1 MRPSPRGARAAL
13 LLAASAAA
21 ALAQPARAQDGQG
34 TQQRY
39 VTIGARSCPSYADI
53 TANRARNNIME
64 SLQDLGVDTPYGV
77 NGVPLLVDP
86 VLEASVQ
93 PDCTPIANWR
103 FTLGTGIQGRAVSGV
118 WGLLSKVTGEFADPG
133 ITTEASVPLR
143 DGAGDPIPGA
153 TIGGATTIRLTD
165 QQRDL
170 SASPSKLWIQGGTPT
185 LPITDPV
192 TYGFGALRCATDN
205 LNGDNVEWI
214 SYAPDTVHVFCFA
227 YYVKPAPTSGTIRI
241 VKEVSLPPDSFPQRV
256 RFTGDLSYNPGG
268 EFFLTA
274 SNGNPGSQSFIRA
287 AGRTWTV
294 TEESTGPL
302 GRLDSLVCV
311 SAKGSSM
318 SATDIPTRTAAITL
332 GAGDTV
338 TCTYAN
344 TFRPPPSGLTLRK
357 VSNGAVGTFG
367 FDVRSDVD
375 AVPDAAATTREDGIA
390 AIVEPADTIGFL
402 REDTYEVTEDPPA
415 DVGGTWR
422 LARVNCVPGGLSPID
437 AWRTEITVAR
447 GTACTFFNTFRH
459 AGAITLRKVTLRG
472 TATTRFQVRAE
483 SGARRPEY
491 EQIATTTSEAESV
504 RATGD
509 DLEGIPIGAYSI
521 QETIGGPNRWEVASV
536 LCDGRPVPAVGG
548 RIVVELTD
556 GNPAKDCA
564 FVNRRIPPVTP
575 PDPPAPPV
583 GPPGPPVEVPP
594 AGGIAGEEVAGP
606 VANLVVRK
614 RVQPRRV
621 LLGGDVRY
629 LITVVNRGPDP
640 SRDVTLS
647 EPGVTPHGGALAL
660 RTEDGSCR
668 NRPPRY
674 CRFGTLAPG
683 ERATLRVRVR
693 TEQTGRFVN
702 RVAVNSS
709 TAQRSLLGK
718 RARARVRV
726 LARQVPRFTG

>member
-1 MRPSPRGARAAL
+1 MRPSPRGAFTPL
-13 LLAASAAA
+13 LLAASLAAV
-21 ALAQPARAQDGQG
+21 LAPSARAQNVQG
-34 TQQRY
+34 EQQRY
-39 VTIGARSCPSYADI
+39 VTIAARSCPTYADI

-64 SLQDLGVDTPYGV
+64 SLQNLGADTPYGV

-86 VLEASVQ
+86 VIEASVQ
-93 PDCTPIANWR
+93 PNCTPIANWQ
-103 FTLGTGIQGRAVSGV
+103 FTLGTGIESRAVPGV
-118 WGLLSKVTGEFADPG
+118 WGLLSKVTGEFAAPS

-153 TIGGATTIRLTD
+153 TIGGATTIRLTGK
-165 QQRDL
+165 QRDL
-170 SASPSKLWIQGGTPT
+170 AASPSKLWIQGGTPT

-214 SYAPDTVHVFCFA
+214 SYPPDTVHVFCFA
-227 YYVKPAPTSGTIRI
+227 YYVKPAPTSGTITI
-241 VKEVSLPPDSFPQRV
+241 VKQVSLPPDALPQRV

-287 AGRTWTV
+287 AGQTWTV

-302 GRLDSLVCV
+302 GQLDSLQCV
-311 SAKGSSM
+311 SANGSSV
-318 SATDIPTRTAAITL
+318 SATDVATRTAAVTL
-332 GAGDTV
+332 GAGDSV

-344 TFRPPPSGLTLRK
+344 TFRPPPSGLVLRK

-367 FDVRSDVD
+367 FDIRSDFDGVS
-375 AVPDAAATTREDGIA
+375 DAAATTTEQGIPA
-390 AIVEPADTIGFL
+390 TVQPADKIAFL
-402 REDTYEVTEDPPA
+402 REDTYTVTEDPPP
-415 DVGGTWR
+415 DVGGAWS
-422 LARVNCVPGGLSPID
+422 LERVNCAPGGQSPLDDLS
-437 AWRTEITVAR
+437 TEITVVQ
-447 GTACTFFNTFRH
+447 GTVCTFFNTFRH
-459 AGAITLRKVTLRG
+459 AGAITLRKVTLG
-472 TATTRFQVRAE
+472 ATATTRFQVRAE

-491 EQIATTTSEAESV
+491 EQTATTTSEAESV
-504 RATGD
+504 LATGD

-521 QETIGGPNRWEVASV
+521 QETIGGANRWEVASV
-536 LCDGRPVPAVGG
+536 LCDGRPVPAIGG
-548 RIVVELTD
+548 RILIELTD
-556 GNPAKDCA
+556 ANPAKDCT

-575 PDPPAPPV
+575 PDPSPPV

-594 AGGIAGEEVAGP
+594 AGGIAGEEVASP

-621 LLGGDVRY
+621 LLGGDIRY

-647 EPGVTPHGGALAL
+647 EPGGTPRGGALAL

-693 TEQTGRFVN
+693 TERTGRFVN

-726 LARQVPRFTG
+726 RARQVPQFTG